1 MSSIENFLLRRDE
14 ELAKRDLSVEDYQL
28 LLNNLPNFKTYEK
41 MYSMYHAGGKT
52 SAFSIKHMQKFIPLK
67 NHSPLEIFDYPVED
81 VIRFNKILYDNKDVI
96 ENKNIL
102 DFPCMVGYMS
112 YISLMYNAKYVK
124 MRDIYEFKLSIAE
137 KCIREEKFSN
147 FDVALGDIYNLENLS
162 QDLENIDTVLMA
174 GIFPHITNHVDIIK
188 TITDSN
194 AQNIIID
201 SSLIGLIYEHRD
213 LPLAMIYAEP
223 TADDMNIIKTDSNR
237 KYELIMN
244 ITEPYLTRI
253 LNFYG
258 WEKIRCSYYQPKI
271 LRKEPSNRF
280 VVTYTR

>member
-28 LLNNLPNFKTYEK
+28 FLDNLPNFKTYEK
-41 MYSMYHAGGKT
+41 MYSMYHTGGKT
-52 SAFSIKHMQKFIPLK
+52 TAYSIKHMQKFIPLK

-174 GIFPHITNHVDIIK
+174 GIFPHITNHIDIIK

-201 SSLIGLIYEHRD
+201 SSLIGPIYDHRD
-213 LPLAMIYAEP
+213 LPLATIYAEP
-223 TADDMNIIKTDSNR
+223 TADDMNIIKTDSDR

-244 ITEPYLTRI
+244 ITEPYLTNI

-258 WEKIRCSYYQPKI
+258 WEKVRCSYYKTKVFN
-271 LRKEPSNRF
+271 KESSNRF